1 MHEGRC
7 SQKDMDYEPRSFPI
21 ERDEAPSDHYTYADG
36 VSRAG
41 INGAVYKELWR
52 ENKRRTEASKHCRQS
67 HTA

>member
-1 MHEGRC
+1 
-7 SQKDMDYEPRSFPI
+7 MDYEPRSFPI

-41 INGAVYKELWR
+41 TNGAVYKELWR